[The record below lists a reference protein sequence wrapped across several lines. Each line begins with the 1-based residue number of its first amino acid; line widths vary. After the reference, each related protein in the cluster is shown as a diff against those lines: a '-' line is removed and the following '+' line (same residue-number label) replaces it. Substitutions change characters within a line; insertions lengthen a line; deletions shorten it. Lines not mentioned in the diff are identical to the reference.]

1 MLNRRSK
8 FAHAALIGGLLTGGL
23 LMAGGGCTQGRAG
36 DGSQGASSA
45 AAAVSRDAWPFWPVR
60 MRVHPLTRIS
70 RDAEGPVI
78 DLRLEFFDESG
89 DTTRCCGEAIIE
101 LAELPLDPASTAST
115 ISMQWNLD
123 LRNLELNGTHFD
135 DITRTYLIR
144 LRPGDSEIPARS
156 EVRVKLNGSNGAVL
170 RASQRLQ

>member
-1 MLNRRSK
+1 
-8 FAHAALIGGLLTGGL
+8 
-23 LMAGGGCTQGRAG
+23 
-36 DGSQGASSA
+36 
-45 AAAVSRDAWPFWPVR
+45 

-89 DTTRCCGEAIIE
+89 DTTRCSGEARIE
-101 LAELPLDPASTAST
+101 LAELPADPASTTST
-115 ISMQWNLD
+115 ISMQWDLD
-123 LRNLELNGTHFD
+123 LRDLEINRTHFD

-144 LRPGDSEIPARS
+144 LRPGGGDLPQRS
-156 EVRVKLNGSNGAVL
+156 EVRVTLNSANAAVL